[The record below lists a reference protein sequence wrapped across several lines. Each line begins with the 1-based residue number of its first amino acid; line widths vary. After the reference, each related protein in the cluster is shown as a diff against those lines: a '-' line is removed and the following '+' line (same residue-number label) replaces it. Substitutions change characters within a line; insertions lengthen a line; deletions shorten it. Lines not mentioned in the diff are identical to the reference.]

1 MSSKEDQDQQ
11 AIDEAHS
18 EELEK
23 VHNLE
28 QNSSASDGED
38 AFKDSSEEE
47 SEEDE
52 DEALKLRDELI
63 DDEEEEDDDDISQP
77 KNKKRRRKRRRSV
90 SADELDEDDLDL
102 VMENA
107 GIAPT
112 NSNRDAD
119 QSKGKFK
126 RLKAAE
132 DDSELSDIA
141 NNDDDNDEEE
151 IQVSDSKSKKTA
163 ITKRAVNSIMD
174 NFFNDDEDDENLPA
188 GNDVDD
194 EDEFD
199 DFIDEDE
206 MDYDDDEEGGREVTL
221 AEKKERA
228 KKLKEQQRKAY
239 QQSGLS
245 SEVLQE
251 MLEVF
256 GDGYD
261 YDWALEA
268 ELEEEEQ
275 EESKNKVSLEDVY
288 DLEDLK
294 NKMMTEEDMIIK
306 NEDIPERLQVL
317 RSKVENYTPFDGSLL
332 DLEIDWISKKMIE
345 EKQIEEPYQQEFIQ
359 VIGTA
364 LYYITK
370 ENLEPPYLINY
381 KRRFLSWGDS
391 GHRLRTLTNDDLWDI
406 QYFDLEFHA
415 IISKR
420 DFVQKFYKSLN
431 IEDSLVE
438 TSLDTT
444 DINLIQDIFKFL
456 EFNYPLQINEVLR
469 KKQEDESKNGATK
482 KKLHLKNSS
491 YDKFKNSKLYDI
503 IREVGI
509 STYNLG
515 NNISFDS
522 SIYPVKEPS
531 KQLTPEDL
539 LEQIIS
545 EDDPTIDMI
554 FKNNSKLALETISKY
569 FVLEIYNSPKIRES
583 IRQKFKE
590 IYTVNVSLLPKG
602 KNEIQ
607 SGSPYEDIKYA
618 IERIESKILKHPET
632 FLKMLEAERGNYLS
646 ILIKIPEEESF
657 IDHLF
662 NTCFSIDKQDSVNG
676 SWNAL
681 RMKCFKDAMHK
692 ILIDLSSEVKTDLSK
707 KCENLISLEIKKQ
720 FASLI
725 DQAPVRSEGGSYTH
739 RVLGITCGNGNFG
752 KDPIAAV
759 IVDKY
764 GKLID
769 EYIFTCNPFSFGN
782 DDNSNDSG
790 NKKFINFDE
799 EFKDLVSRWA
809 PTLVAVNGFNNNTLR
824 FFKKLKALIQYHQVK
839 SSETIIQE
847 NTGEEINLPL
857 DVLFSNDQVATL
869 YQFNARGKLEYPN
882 KPSMIKYLISI
893 ARFLQNPLLEYV
905 NLTIE
910 EICSLSIH
918 PYQNL
923 ISFDSLAKLIEQ
935 VLVETTCITGVK
947 LSLLQKKVDHYL
959 PIVQYLPGFGKRKA
973 LQFIEDLEQDNS
985 ELISRQQLITKN
997 ILSKT
1002 IFINSI
1008 GYIKVGELENFVGD
1022 ESNKK
1027 YKKKMKSLS
1036 SEQEIFD
1043 CTSIHPEDYEL
1054 ARKYVLFVLG
1064 FDKEEIDKLFKE
1076 DGLDE
1081 DEIKDNEQKVY
1092 DHVLEFYRK
1101 SKIERTELVQLAKAK
1116 NFTFAQ
1122 YVLQWEE
1129 GDKEEEEEDEDKKLK
1144 EDKNNEKEEDDDD
1157 EDDDYNINKN
1167 ENDANKV
1174 VPNITKAVKL
1184 YILLV
1189 NIYYELIEPSSE
1201 ARKSFKVFNDINIF
1215 ENLTNED
1222 ELSFHVNKVVP
1233 MKVIKYKPD
1242 QVILVTNSGIECSV
1256 FQNKCELPDPTVP
1269 ISSVYDQYK
1278 TYPVKILSI
1287 NYAMIQATGSLLK
1300 IDTDQSTS
1308 NIGSFENDEEEYGP
1322 WDDLQERKDIQEE
1335 EMRNENLKNQS
1346 NSNKGIKIINHPY
1359 FLTMN
1364 QYQAEEY
1371 LNPKTIG
1378 SFIIRPSSRGID
1390 HLTITFKI
1398 DKFLYENLDVV
1409 EIKQVDGGIK
1419 YKCDNIIYHDLDH
1432 IIESNVRFK
1441 LKLLK
1446 NLRLNEKFLNNTGN
1460 EAKLDESIEQFSLKN
1475 PNKSVYFFAID
1486 HKHPMQVFL
1495 KFKVNNRS
1503 KLVTWQVKLTSK
1515 GYQLFNFTYPNVI
1528 ALCNGFKKVLS
1539 MNLNKLKEQK
1549 KQAEELRN

>member
-1 MSSKEDQDQQ
+1 MSSIEDQKQ
-11 AIDEAHS
+11 IEEVHS
-18 EELEK
+18 EEK
-23 VHNLE
+23 KDVHKSEENLSE
-28 QNSSASDGED
+28 SEGED
-38 AFKDSSEEE
+38 VFKDSSEEE

-52 DEALKLRDELI
+52 EEAIRLRDELI
-63 DDEEEEDDDDISQP
+63 DDEEEDEIPEIKS
-77 KNKKRRRKRRRSV
+77 KKRRRKRKRSE
-90 SADELDEDDLDL
+90 SADELDDDDLDL

-107 GIAPT
+107 GLAT
-112 NSNRDAD
+112 VDENGSGEKAH
-119 QSKGKFK
+119 GKFK

-132 DDSELSDIA
+132 DESDV
-141 NNDDDNDEEE
+141 EEE
-151 IQVSDSKSKKTA
+151 SENKSKTKKVA
-163 ITKRAVNSIMD
+163 VSKRAVNSIME
-174 NFFNDDEDDENLPA
+174 NFFNDDDEDVEALEENI
-188 GNDVDD
+188 DDD
-194 EDEFD
+194 EDDFDDFD
-199 DFIDEDE
+199 DFIDEDD
-206 MDYDDDEEGGREVTL
+206 MDDDEGENEVSL

-228 KKLKEQQRKAY
+228 KKLKEQQKIAY

-245 SEVLQE
+245 PDVLQE

-275 EESKNKVSLEDVY
+275 EDSKNKVSLEDVY

-294 NKMMTEEDMIIK
+294 AKMMTEEDMVIK
-306 NEDIPERLQVL
+306 NEDIPERLQLL
-317 RSKVENYTPFDGSLL
+317 RSKVENYTPFEGSLL
-332 DLEIDWISKKMIE
+332 ELEIDWISKKIIE

-406 QYFDLEFHA
+406 QQLDFEFHA

-420 DFVQKFYKSLN
+420 DFVKKFYESLK
-431 IEDSLVE
+431 IQDSLVE
-438 TSLDTT
+438 TFLDTT

-456 EFNYPLQINEVLR
+456 EFNYPLQINEGMKR
-469 KKQEDESKNGATK
+469 KQEMDFENGIQK

-491 YDKFKNSKLYDI
+491 YDKFKKSKLYDVI
-503 IREVGI
+503 KDVGI
-509 STYNLG
+509 STFNLG
-515 NNISFDS
+515 NNIAFDFF
-522 SIYPVKEPS
+522 IHPVTEPS
-531 KQLTPEDL
+531 HQLSPEDL

-545 EDDPTIDMI
+545 SNDQTVDII
-554 FKNNSKLALETISKY
+554 FKNNSNLALETIFKY
-569 FVLEIYNSPKIRES
+569 FALEIYNSPKIRES
-583 IRQKFKE
+583 IRQKIKE

-607 SGSPYEDIKYA
+607 PGSPYEDIKYA
-618 IERIESKILKHPET
+618 VERVESKILKHPET
-632 FLKMLEAERGNYLS
+632 FLKMLEAEKGNFLS

-662 NTCFSIDKQDSVNG
+662 NTCFAIDKQDSINEA
-676 SWNAL
+676 WNQF
-681 RMKCFKDAMHK
+681 RKKCFKDAMRK
-692 ILIDLSSEVKTDLSK
+692 ILMDLAAEIKTDLSK

-720 FASLI
+720 FASLV

-752 KDPIAAV
+752 KDPIVAV
-759 IVDKY
+759 LVDKY
-764 GKLID
+764 GKLVD
-769 EYIFTCNPFSFGN
+769 EYIFFHNPFSFN
-782 DDNSNDSG
+782 NDNSGG
-790 NKKFINFDE
+790 NQELEGKKFNNFDD
-799 EFKDLVSRWA
+799 EFKSLTARWT

-824 FFKKLKALIQYHQVK
+824 FFRKLKSLIQYHQVK
-839 SSETIIQE
+839 SSEVILQE
-847 NTGEEINLPL
+847 STGEEINLPL
-857 DVLFSNDQVATL
+857 DVIFANDQVATL
-869 YQFNARGKLEYPN
+869 YQFNERGKQEHPN
-882 KPSMIKYLISI
+882 KPSIIKYLVSI
-893 ARFLQNPLLEYV
+893 ARFVQNPLLEYI
-905 NLTIE
+905 NLSVE
-910 EICSLSIH
+910 EISSLNIH

-923 ISFDSLAKLIEQ
+923 ISLDSLSKLIEQ
-935 VLVETTCITGVK
+935 VLVETTCMTGVK
-947 LSLLQKKVDHYL
+947 LSLLQKKVAHYL

-997 ILSKT
+997 ILPKT

-1008 GYIKVGELENFVGD
+1008 GYIKVGELSNFVGD
-1022 ESNKK
+1022 ENSKK
-1027 YKKKMKSLS
+1027 YKKKIKALS
-1036 SEQEIFD
+1036 SDQEIFD
-1043 CTSIHPEDYEL
+1043 CTSIHPEDYDL

-1064 FDKEEIDKLFKE
+1064 FDKEEIDKLFVE

-1081 DEIKDNEQKVY
+1081 DEIRENEQKVY
-1092 DHVLEFYRK
+1092 SYVLDFYRK
-1101 SKIERTELVQLAKAK
+1101 SKSERTELVQLAKAK

-1129 GDKEEEEEDEDKKLK
+1129 GDKEDLDDKKI
-1144 EDKNNEKEEDDDD
+1144 NESED
-1157 EDDDYNINKN
+1157 EDDDYAIKKDDG
-1167 ENDANKV
+1167 ESGKV
-1174 VPNITKAVKL
+1174 DPKITKAVKL

-1201 ARKSFKVFNDINIF
+1201 ARKSFKIFSDMNIF

-1242 QVILVTNSGIECSV
+1242 QVILVTNSGVECSI
-1256 FQNKCELPDPTVP
+1256 FKNKCELPHPGAS
-1269 ISSVYDQYK
+1269 ISSVYDQFR

-1287 NYAMIQATGSLLK
+1287 NYPLIQATGSLLR
-1300 IDTDQSTS
+1300 IDTDQT
-1308 NIGSFENDEEEYGP
+1308 NDNVGLFENDEEEYGP
-1322 WDDLQERKDIQEE
+1322 WDDVQERKDIQEE
-1335 EMRNENLKNQS
+1335 EMKNEKLKSQSS
-1346 NSNKGIKIINHPY
+1346 NSKQIKIINHPY

-1364 QYQAEEY
+1364 EYQAEEY

-1378 SFIIRPSSRGID
+1378 SFLIRPSNKGID

-1398 DKFLYENLDVV
+1398 DKFLYENLDVI
-1409 EIKQVDGGIK
+1409 EIKQVDGSLK

-1446 NLRLNEKFLNNTGN
+1446 NLRLNEKFLNNLGN
-1460 EAKLDESIEQFSLKN
+1460 ESKVDENIEQFSLKN

-1486 HKHPMQVFL
+1486 HKHPMHVFL
-1495 KFKVNNRS
+1495 KFKVNSKS
-1503 KLVTWQVKLTSK
+1503 KLITWQVKLTSK

-1549 KQAEELRN
+1549 KQAEDLKI

>member
-52 DEALKLRDELI
+52 D
-63 DDEEEEDDDDISQP
+63 EEDDDDISQP

-141 NNDDDNDEEE
+141 NNDDEE

-206 MDYDDDEEGGREVTL
+206 MDYDDEEGGREVSL

-256 GDGYD
+256 GD
-261 YDWALEA
+261 
-268 ELEEEEQ
+268 EEQ

-469 KKQEDESKNGATK
+469 KKQEDESKNGAPK

-539 LEQIIS
+539 L
-545 EDDPTIDMI
+545 
-554 FKNNSKLALETISKY
+554 
-569 FVLEIYNSPKIRES
+569 ES

-676 SWNAL
+676 SWNSL

-692 ILIDLSSEVKTDLSK
+692 ILIDLASEVKTDLSK

-759 IVDKY
+759 IIDKY

-769 EYIFTCNPFSFGN
+769 EYIFTCNPFSFVTI
-782 DDNSNDSG
+782 DG

-1022 ESNKK
+1022 ENNKK
-1027 YKKKMKSLS
+1027 YKKKMKSIS

-1122 YVLQWEE
+1122 CVLQWEE
-1129 GDKEEEEEDEDKKLK
+1129 GDKEDEDEDMKL
-1144 EDKNNEKEEDDDD
+1144 KEEDDDD
-1157 EDDDYNINKN
+1157 EDDDEYNINKN
-1167 ENDANKV
+1167 ESDANKV

-1287 NYAMIQATGSLLK
+1287 NYAMIQAT
-1300 IDTDQSTS
+1300 
-1308 NIGSFENDEEEYGP
+1308 EEYGP

>member
-1 MSSKEDQDQQ
+1 MSNSEEQNQQ
-11 AIDEAHS
+11 AVDEAHS
-18 EELEK
+18 DELEK

-28 QNSSASDGED
+28 QNSSESDGED

-63 DDEEEEDDDDISQP
+63 NDEEEEEEEDIAQP
-77 KNKKRRRKRRRSV
+77 KSKKRKRKRKRSE

-107 GIAPT
+107 GIAT
-112 NSNRDAD
+112 NTSHVDGD
-119 QSKGKFK
+119 KTQSKFK
-126 RLKAAE
+126 RLKAAD
-132 DDSELSDIA
+132 DDSDISVDA
-141 NNDDDNDEEE
+141 GETEDMEAK
-151 IQVSDSKSKKTA
+151 VSVKKA
-163 ITKRAVNSIMD
+163 SLTKRGVTSIMD
-174 NFFNDDEDDENLPA
+174 NFFNDDDEEVPEA
-188 GNDVDD
+188 GAVDE

-206 MDYDDDEEGGREVTL
+206 IDDEEENEISL
-221 AEKKERA
+221 AEKKERT

-239 QQSGLS
+239 KQSGLS
-245 SEVLQE
+245 PEVLQE
-251 MLEVF
+251 MLDVF
-256 GDGYD
+256 GDGFD

-268 ELEEEEQ
+268 ELEEEER

-294 NKMMTEEDMIIK
+294 SKMMTEEDMIIK
-306 NEDIPERLQVL
+306 NEDIPERLQLL
-317 RSKVENYTPFDGSLL
+317 RSKVENYVPFDGALL
-332 DLEIDWISKKMIE
+332 NLEIDWISKKMIN
-345 EKQIEEPYQQEFIQ
+345 EKSIEEPYQQEFIQ

-406 QYFDLEFHA
+406 QYLDFEFHA

-420 DFVQKFYKSLN
+420 EFVQKFYKSLL
-431 IEDSLVE
+431 IEDSLIE
-438 TSLDTT
+438 TFLDTT
-444 DINLIQDIFKFL
+444 DINLIQDVFQFL
-456 EFNYPLQINEVLR
+456 EFNYPLQINNVLK
-469 KKQEDESKNGATK
+469 KKQEESAKNGDQK

-503 IREVGI
+503 IKEVGI

-531 KQLTPEDL
+531 EQLTPEGL
-539 LEQIIS
+539 LEKILA
-545 EDDPTIDMI
+545 EDDPTIDAI
-554 FKNNSKLALETISKY
+554 FKNNMQLALETISKY

-607 SGSPYEDIKYA
+607 PGFQYEDIKYA
-618 IERIESKILKHPET
+618 IERIESKILNHPET
-632 FLKMLEAERGNYLS
+632 FLKMIEAEKGNFLN
-646 ILIKIPEEESF
+646 ILIKIPEQESF
-657 IDHLF
+657 ITHLF
-662 NTCFSIDKQDSVNG
+662 NTCFAIDKQDSVNEA
-676 SWNAL
+676 WNQL
-681 RMKCFKDAMHK
+681 RLKCFRDAMHK
-692 ILIDLSSEVKTDLSK
+692 ILVDLSSEIKSDLSK
-707 KCENLISLEIKKQ
+707 KCENLISQEIKKH
-720 FASLI
+720 FGSLI
-725 DQAPVRSEGGSYTH
+725 DQAPIRSEGGSYTH

-752 KDPIAAV
+752 KDPIVAV

-769 EYIFTCNPFSFGN
+769 EHVFSHNPFSFGN
-782 DDNSNDSG
+782 DNSG
-790 NKKFINFDE
+790 NSDTEGKKFNNFDD
-799 EFKDLVSRWA
+799 EFKDLVDRWY

-839 SSETIIQE
+839 SSETIVQE
-847 NTGEEINLPL
+847 STGEEINLPL
-857 DVLFSNDQVATL
+857 DVFFANDQVATL
-869 YQFNARGKLEYPN
+869 YQFNERGRLEYPS
-882 KPSMIKYLISI
+882 KSSIIKYLVSIS
-893 ARFLQNPLLEYV
+893 RFLQNPLLEYV
-905 NLTIE
+905 NLTME
-910 EICSLSIH
+910 EICSLDIH

-923 ISFDSLAKLIEQ
+923 ISLESLSKLIEQ

-947 LSLLQKKVDHYL
+947 LSLLQKKINHYL
-959 PIVQYLPGFGKRKA
+959 PIVQYLPGFGKRKSV
-973 LQFIEDLEQDNS
+973 QFIEDLEQDNS
-985 ELISRQQLITKN
+985 ELVSRQQLITKN

-1008 GYIKVGELENFVGD
+1008 GYIKVGELDNFVGD

-1027 YKKKMKSLS
+1027 NKKKLKNIS
-1036 SEQEIFD
+1036 SDQEILD

-1064 FDKEEIDKLFKE
+1064 FNKEEIDKLFTE

-1081 DEIKDNEQKVY
+1081 DEIKENEQKVY
-1092 DHVLEFYRK
+1092 GHVLDFYRK
-1101 SKIERTELVQLAKAK
+1101 SKTERTELVQLAKAK

-1129 GDKEEEEEDEDKKLK
+1129 GDKE
-1144 EDKNNEKEEDDDD
+1144 DD
-1157 EDDDYNINKN
+1157 EDMKIEDSEDDENDDYAIKKDDG
-1167 ENDANKV
+1167 EENKV
-1174 VPNITKAVKL
+1174 DPKITKAVKL

-1201 ARKSFKVFNDINIF
+1201 ARKTFKVFNDINIF
-1215 ENLTNED
+1215 ENLTNEN

-1242 QVILVTNSGIECSV
+1242 QVVLVTNSGIECTV
-1256 FQNKCELPDPTVP
+1256 FKNKCELPDPSAS
-1269 ISSVYDQYK
+1269 ISSVYDQFK
-1278 TYPVKILSI
+1278 TYPVKILSV
-1287 NYAMIQATGSLLK
+1287 NYAMIQAAGSLLR
-1300 IDTDQSTS
+1300 IDTDPSNN
-1308 NIGSFENDEEEYGP
+1308 NIGLFENDEEEYGP
-1322 WDDLQERKDIQEE
+1322 WDDVQERKDIQEE
-1335 EMRNENLKNQS
+1335 EKRNESLKTQA
-1346 NSNKGIKIINHPY
+1346 NSNRGIKIINHPY

-1371 LNPKTIG
+1371 LNPKTVG
-1378 SFIIRPSSRGID
+1378 SFIIRPSNKGND

-1398 DKFLYENLDVV
+1398 EKFLYENLDVI
-1409 EIKQVDGGIK
+1409 EIKQVDGSIK

-1446 NLRLNEKFLNNTGN
+1446 NLKLNEKFLKNMGS
-1460 EAKLDESIEQFSLKN
+1460 ESKVDESIEQFSLNN
-1475 PNKSVYFFAID
+1475 PQKSVYFFCID
-1486 HKHPMQVFL
+1486 HKNPVQILL

-1503 KLVTWQVKLTSK
+1503 KLITWQVKLTSK

-1528 ALCNGFKKVLS
+1528 ALCNGFKKVLG

-1549 KQAEELRN
+1549 KQAAELLSEESGF